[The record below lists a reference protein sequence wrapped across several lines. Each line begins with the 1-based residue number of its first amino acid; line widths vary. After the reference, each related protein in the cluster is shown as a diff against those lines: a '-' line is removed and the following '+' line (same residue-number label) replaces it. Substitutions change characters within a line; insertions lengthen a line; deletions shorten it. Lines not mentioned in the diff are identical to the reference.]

1 MAIRV
6 NDNGTVVIERVL
18 KVTKELE
25 TSDLSSFEDNFNRMM
40 HNYSEAFKTAL
51 SKRLEACEEAVATA
65 KEIHSINESNIVYT
79 SKEGYIRVYS
89 FNAANAMN
97 DLLTKLNE
105 GKLVRI
111 GDMTEFKCLQLLK
124 AISRFPSPKWNN
136 EEFEMI
142 FSFLIAFADGSVFG
156 VKNNDPEVK
165 KAETYT
171 VYVDEVSNLISFVK
185 AIKETLHLGIREA
198 KDIADKARK
207 ETHRIDNLS
216 KEEAEE
222 IAAEINEYGGKAVVE
237 KN

>member
-6 NDNGTVVIERVL
+6 NQDGTVVIERVL

-40 HNYSEAFKTAL
+40 LNYDAEFTTAL
-51 SKRLEACEEAVATA
+51 RKRLEACEEAVATA

-111 GDMTEFKCLQLLK
+111 GDMNGIKCLQLLK
-124 AISRFPSPKWNN
+124 AISRFPSPKWSD

-142 FSFLIAFADGSVFG
+142 FSLL
-156 VKNNDPEVK
+156 E
-165 KAETYT
+165 E
-171 VYVDEVSNLISFVK
+171 
-185 AIKETLHLGIREA
+185 R
-198 KDIADKARK
+198 ARDF
-207 ETHRIDNLS
+207 ESPRLPR
-216 KEEAEE
+216 
-222 IAAEINEYGGKAVVE
+222 
-237 KN
+237 

>member
-6 NDNGTVVIERVL
+6 NKNGTVVIERVL

-65 KEIHSINESNIVYT
+65 KEIHSINESNIVFIHR
-79 SKEGYIRVYS
+79 KEGYIRVYS

-97 DLLTKLNE
+97 NLLTKLNE
-105 GKLVRI
+105 GELIRI
-111 GDMTEFKCLQLLK
+111 GDMNDFKCLQLLK

-142 FSFLIAFADGSVFG
+142 FSFLEE
-156 VKNNDPEVK
+156 K
-165 KAETYT
+165 
-171 VYVDEVSNLISFVK
+171 
-185 AIKETLHLGIREA
+185 IRNF
-198 KDIADKARK
+198 KDYKLQR
-207 ETHRIDNLS
+207 
-216 KEEAEE
+216 
-222 IAAEINEYGGKAVVE
+222 
-237 KN
+237 